1 MSKIVKKSSLSI
13 EGILNVNKDDNTILV
28 EIEDGKTLELADLA
42 QGFDGAEVRISINEN
57 TDIV

>member
-42 QGFDGAEVRISINEN
+42 QGFDGSEVRISINES
-57 TDIV
+57 TDIA

>member
-13 EGILNVNKDDNTILV
+13 NGVLNVNKDNNTILV
-28 EIEDGKTLELADLA
+28 EIEDGETLELADLA
-42 QGFDGAEVRISINEN
+42 QGFDGAEVSISINES